1 MRIIIAGAGD
11 VGFHLARL
19 LVKEKQEITLIDLD
33 SEKLKYASEH
43 IDVVTVKGHSI
54 SYAILEE
61 ANIDGADLLIAVTS
75 SEETNIATAIIAKR
89 LGAKKTVARVSNV
102 EFLQSREK
110 LDLKTLGID
119 EIISP
124 ESLATREIKRLLREV
139 AITDTFD
146 FDSGLL
152 TLVGITIDQECL
164 LYGKNQKESSQEF
177 NQDENFTAVAILRNN
192 RTLIPRGDTRFELND
207 HAYFICQKEG
217 VERVIELTRK
227 KRTAIRNVMI
237 LGGSK
242 IGFHAAKKLSST
254 YNIKLVESDR
264 DKCNE
269 LSDELE
275 NTLILNADGTN
286 IEILKEEGLEEM
298 DAFIAVTGNSETNI
312 ISCLVAKNLGV
323 RKTISLVENI
333 DYIHLSQSIGVDT
346 MINKKL
352 IAANFIL
359 RYLRQGGVISMIGIP
374 GVNAEIIEYEVKPN
388 SKLLSGQLKNINF
401 PRNAIVGGVIRDG
414 RGQTAMGDFEFRP
427 GDRVVVLSKPGDISK
442 VEKFFDEV

>member
-1 MRIIIAGAGD
+1 MKVIIAGAGD

-19 LVKEKQEITLIDLD
+19 LAKEKQEITLIDLD
-33 SEKLKYASEH
+33 SDKLKYASDH
-43 IDVVTVKGHSI
+43 LDVVTVKGHSI
-54 SYAILEE
+54 SYSILEE
-61 ANIDGADLLIAVTS
+61 ANIEGADLLIAVTS

-89 LGAKKTVARVSNV
+89 LGAKKTVARVSNI

-152 TLVGITIDQECL
+152 TLIGITIDEECMF
-164 LYGKNQKESSQEF
+164 YGKNQKESHEF
-177 NQDENFTAVAILRNN
+177 NLDENFTAVAILRNN
-192 RTLIPRGDTRFELND
+192 RTIIPRGETRFELND

-217 VERVIELTRK
+217 VERVLDLTRK
-227 KRTAIRNVMI
+227 KRTTIRNVMI

-242 IGFHAAKKLSST
+242 IGYHAAHKLSSH
-254 YNIKLVESDR
+254 YNIKLIESDR
-264 DKCNE
+264 EKCNE

-275 NTLILNADGTN
+275 DTLIINADGTN
-286 IEILKEEGLEEM
+286 IDILKEEGIEEM
-298 DAFIAVTGNSETNI
+298 DAFLAVTGNSETNI

-323 RKTISLVENI
+323 RKTISLVENM

-374 GVNAEIIEYEVKPN
+374 GVNAEIIEYEVKPK
-388 SKLLSGQLKNINF
+388 SKLLAGKLKDLDF
-401 PRNAIVGGVIRDG
+401 PRNAIVGGVIRNG
-414 RGQTAMGDFEFRP
+414 KGQTALGNFEFQP
-427 GDRVVVLSKPGDISK
+427 GDRVVVLSKPRDINK